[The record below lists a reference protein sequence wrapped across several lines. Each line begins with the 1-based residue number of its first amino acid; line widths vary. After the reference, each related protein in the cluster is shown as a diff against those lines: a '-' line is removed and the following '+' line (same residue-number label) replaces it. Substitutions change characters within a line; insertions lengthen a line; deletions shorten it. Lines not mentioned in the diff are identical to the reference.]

1 MKNIKKFGFVL
12 ISVLMLLLVVSCGE
26 TNEYTVNLKYEDG
39 TSYKTV
45 TVEEGKE
52 ITLNVLT
59 KEGHTFLGWF
69 LDDVLQENEFIPK
82 GIVELIAKFEINKYT
97 YKFIVN
103 GTVVK
108 EEILNYKN
116 DIGEDEPV
124 NQLIYTISMHFI
136 GNPKEELQANR
147 E

>member
-59 KEGHTFLGWF
+59 KE
-69 LDDVLQENEFIPK
+69 P
-82 GIVELIAKFEINKYT
+82 
-97 YKFIVN
+97 
-103 GTVVK
+103 
-108 EEILNYKN
+108 
-116 DIGEDEPV
+116 
-124 NQLIYTISMHFI
+124 S
-136 GNPKEELQANR
+136 
-147 E
+147 